1 MSTLNIDDGMA
12 LPPSDSTP
20 VRSVSDVA
28 RLINSSTRKN
38 SYARWIVF
46 LALGGVFL
54 DAYDL
59 TTLSYGIDD
68 VVKEFGLTPVITGL
82 VTSSIMIGTIAGN
95 LLGGWL
101 TDKYGR
107 YSVFMADMLFFVV
120 SAIAAGL
127 APNVWVLIGARFLM
141 GIGVGIDLPVAMAYL
156 AEFSKFSGKGN
167 KAARLAAWCPMWY
180 AASSAC
186 FFIIFALYFLL
197 PAEHADWLWRASLL
211 FGAVPA
217 LLIIAVRS
225 KFMNE
230 SPLWA
235 ANQGDLKGAARILRD
250 AYGITA
256 HAAEPDGQAPVKPTP
271 PRVSFRVLFQK
282 PYRERTLVTAVMNIC
297 ISFEY
302 TAIAFFLPS
311 ILARF
316 LGAGV
321 FETLSA
327 SLGLNAL
334 FAFTGGLLGMR
345 LAWKYPSRH
354 VAIAGFGLQF
364 IALISLALVGHPTAA
379 AGVGFAILM
388 LGLWLFAEGFGPG
401 AQMMIYPALSYPTHI
416 RATGVGFGRSLSGV
430 GSALALFI
438 LPILQ
443 AAFGTNMFWIVSLA
457 AIIPI
462 IFLLAVRFEPTRQD
476 IDDPA
481 ENGDAHV

>member
-1 MSTLNIDDGMA
+1 MSTLNIDDT
-12 LPPSDSTP
+12 LTIPPPHSTP

-28 RLINSSTRKN
+28 RLINSKSEKN

-68 VVKEFGLTPVITGL
+68 VVREFSLTPVLTGL
-82 VTSSIMIGTIAGN
+82 VTSSIMIGTIVGN
-95 LLGGWL
+95 LIGGWL

-167 KAARLAAWCPMWY
+167 KASRLAAWCPMWY

-197 PAEHADWLWRASLL
+197 PAEHIDWLWRASLL

-225 KFMNE
+225 RFMNE

-235 ANQGDLKGAARILRD
+235 ANQGDLRGAVRILRD
-250 AYGITA
+250 SYGIEA
-256 HAAEPDGQAPVKPTP
+256 HEVQPERGVTVKAAPE
-271 PRVSFRVLFQK
+271 VSFRVLFQK
-282 PYRERTLVTAVMNIC
+282 PYLERTLVSGVMNVC
-297 ISFEY
+297 IAFEY

-311 ILARF
+311 ILAQF

-321 FETLSA
+321 FETISA

-345 LAWKYPSRH
+345 MAWKFPSRH
-354 VAIAGFGLQF
+354 VAIAGFALQF
-364 IALISLALVGHPTAA
+364 IALISLALIGHPQATT
-379 AGVGFAILM
+379 GVVVAVLM

-401 AQMMIYPALSYPTHI
+401 AQLMIYPALSYPTPI
-416 RATGVGFGRSLSGV
+416 RATGVGFSRSLSGI

-443 AAFGTNMFWIVSLA
+443 ARYGTNMFWIVSLA
-457 AIIPI
+457 ALIPI
-462 IFLLAVRFEPTRQD
+462 IFLLIVRFEPTRQD
-476 IDDPA
+476 IDEQPA
-481 ENGDAHV
+481 TGDDHV

>member
-1 MSTLNIDDGMA
+1 MSTLNIDDT
-12 LPPSDSTP
+12 LTIPPPHSTP

-28 RLINSSTRKN
+28 RLINSKSEKN

-68 VVKEFGLTPVITGL
+68 VVREFSLTPVLTGL
-82 VTSSIMIGTIAGN
+82 VTSSIMIGTIVGN
-95 LLGGWL
+95 LIGGWL

-107 YSVFMADMLFFVV
+107 YSIFMADMLFFVV

-167 KAARLAAWCPMWY
+167 KASRLAAWCPMWY

-197 PAEHADWLWRASLL
+197 PAEHIDWLWRASLL

-225 KFMNE
+225 RFMNE

-235 ANQGDLKGAARILRD
+235 ANQGDLRGAVRILRD
-250 AYGITA
+250 SYGIEA
-256 HAAEPDGQAPVKPTP
+256 HEVQPERGVTVKAAPK
-271 PRVSFRVLFQK
+271 VSFRVLFQK
-282 PYRERTLVTAVMNIC
+282 PYLERTLVSGVMNVC
-297 ISFEY
+297 IAFEY

-311 ILARF
+311 ILAQF

-321 FETLSA
+321 FETISA

-345 LAWKYPSRH
+345 LAWKFPSRH
-354 VAIAGFGLQF
+354 VAIAGFALQF
-364 IALISLALVGHPTAA
+364 IALISLALIGHPQATT
-379 AGVGFAILM
+379 GVVVAVLM

-401 AQMMIYPALSYPTHI
+401 AQLMIYPALSYPTHI
-416 RATGVGFGRSLSGV
+416 RATGVGFSRSLSGI

-443 AAFGTNMFWIVSLA
+443 ARYGTNMFWIVSLA
-457 AIIPI
+457 ALIPI
-462 IFLLAVRFEPTRQD
+462 IFLLIVRFEPTRQD
-476 IDDPA
+476 IDEQPA
-481 ENGDAHV
+481 TGDDHV

>member
-1 MSTLNIDDGMA
+1 MSAINIDDLSPEA
-12 LPPSDSTP
+12 AFPSSP
-20 VRSVSDVA
+20 VGSVSDVA
-28 RLINSSTRKN
+28 RLINTRSDN
-38 SYARWIVF
+38 SSYARMIVF

-68 VVKEFGLTPVITGL
+68 VVRDFSLTPALTGL
-82 VTSSIMIGTIAGN
+82 VTSSIMIGTIIGN
-95 LLGGWL
+95 LVGGWL
-101 TDKYGR
+101 TDRYGR
-107 YSVFMADMLFFVV
+107 YSIFMADMLFFVV

-141 GIGVGIDLPVAMAYL
+141 GIGVGIDLPVAMAYM
-156 AEFSKFSGKGN
+156 AEFSKFAGKGN

-180 AASSAC
+180 AASSVC
-186 FFIIFALYFLL
+186 FFIIFGFYFLL
-197 PAEHADWLWRASLL
+197 PKEHIDWLWRASLL

-217 LLIIAVRS
+217 LLIIAVRR

-235 ANQGDLKGAARILRD
+235 ANQGDLTGAVRILRD
-250 AYGITA
+250 SYGIQA
-256 HAAEPDGQAPVKPTP
+256 HEVAVETPAHKAIKPA
-271 PRVSFRVLFQK
+271 RVSFRILFEK
-282 PYRERTLVTAVMNIC
+282 PYRERTIVAGVMNVC

-311 ILARF
+311 ILAQF

-321 FETLSA
+321 FETISA

-354 VAIAGFGLQF
+354 VAIAGFALQF
-364 IALISLALVGHPTAA
+364 IALIALALIGHPQAT
-379 AGVGFAILM
+379 VGIVFAVLM

-401 AQMMIYPALSYPTHI
+401 AQLMIYPALSYPTSI
-416 RATGVGFGRSLSGV
+416 RATGVGFSRSLSGI

-438 LPILQ
+438 LPILK
-443 AAFGTNMFWIVSLA
+443 AGLGTDMFWVVSLC
-457 AIIPI
+457 AILPI
-462 IFLLAVRFEPTRQD
+462 IFLLAVRHEPTRQD
-476 IDDPA
+476 IDDHDEVTEAP
-481 ENGDAHV
+481 

>member
-1 MSTLNIDDGMA
+1 MSSVSFENTLPA
-12 LPPSDSTP
+12 SEP

-28 RLINSSTRKN
+28 RLINTRSDKN
-38 SYARWIVF
+38 NYARMIVF
-46 LALGGVFL
+46 LALGGVYL

-68 VVKEFGLTPVITGL
+68 VVREFQLSPLLTGL
-82 VTSSIMIGTIAGN
+82 VTSSIMVGTIVGN
-95 LLGGWL
+95 LIGGWL

-141 GIGVGIDLPVAMAYL
+141 GIGVGIDLPVAMSYL
-156 AEFSKFSGKGN
+156 AEFSKFAGKGN

-180 AASSAC
+180 AASTVC
-186 FFIIFALYFLL
+186 FVLIFALYFLL
-197 PAEHADWLWRASLL
+197 PKEHLDWLWRASLL

-235 ANQGDLKGAARILRD
+235 ANQGDLKSAVRILRD
-250 AYGITA
+250 SYGIHA
-256 HAAEPDGQAPVKPTP
+256 HEAEPEAPPAEAAPK
-271 PRVSFRVLFQK
+271 VSFRVLFQK
-282 PYRERTLVTAVMNIC
+282 PWRERTIVAGVMNIC

-311 ILARF
+311 ILAQF

-321 FETLSA
+321 FETISA

-354 VAIAGFGLQF
+354 VAIAGFALQF
-364 IALISLALVGHPTAA
+364 FALIALALIGHPEAI
-379 AGVGFAILM
+379 AGIVFAVLM

-401 AQMMIYPALSYPTHI
+401 AQLMVYPALSYPTSI
-416 RATGVGFGRSLSGV
+416 RATGVGFSRALSGI

-443 AAFGTNMFWIVSLA
+443 AALGTNMFWVVSLA

-462 IFLLAVRFEPTRQD
+462 FFLLAVRHEPTRHD
-476 IDDPA
+476 IDDLSHQ
-481 ENGDAHV
+481 E

>member
-1 MSTLNIDDGMA
+1 MSTLNIDDT
-12 LPPSDSTP
+12 LTIPPPHSTP

-28 RLINSSTRKN
+28 RLINSKSEKN

-68 VVKEFGLTPVITGL
+68 VVREFSLTPVLTGL
-82 VTSSIMIGTIAGN
+82 VTSSIMIGTIVGN
-95 LLGGWL
+95 LIGGWL

-167 KAARLAAWCPMWY
+167 KASRLAAWCPMWY

-197 PAEHADWLWRASLL
+197 PAEHIDWLWRASLL

-225 KFMNE
+225 RFMNE

-235 ANQGDLKGAARILRD
+235 ANQGDLRGAVRILRD
-250 AYGITA
+250 SYGIEA
-256 HAAEPDGQAPVKPTP
+256 HEVQPESGVTVKAAPK
-271 PRVSFRVLFQK
+271 VSFRVLFQK
-282 PYRERTLVTAVMNIC
+282 PYLERTLVSGVMNVC
-297 ISFEY
+297 IAFEY

-311 ILARF
+311 ILAQF

-321 FETLSA
+321 FETISA

-345 LAWKYPSRH
+345 LAWKFPSRH
-354 VAIAGFGLQF
+354 VAIAGFALQF
-364 IALISLALVGHPTAA
+364 IALISLALIGHPQATT
-379 AGVGFAILM
+379 GVVVAVLM

-401 AQMMIYPALSYPTHI
+401 AQLMIYPALSYPTHI
-416 RATGVGFGRSLSGV
+416 RATGVGFSRSLSGI

-443 AAFGTNMFWIVSLA
+443 ARYGTNMFWIVSLA
-457 AIIPI
+457 ALIPI
-462 IFLLAVRFEPTRQD
+462 IFLLIVRFEPTRQD
-476 IDDPA
+476 IDEQPA
-481 ENGDAHV
+481 TGDDHV